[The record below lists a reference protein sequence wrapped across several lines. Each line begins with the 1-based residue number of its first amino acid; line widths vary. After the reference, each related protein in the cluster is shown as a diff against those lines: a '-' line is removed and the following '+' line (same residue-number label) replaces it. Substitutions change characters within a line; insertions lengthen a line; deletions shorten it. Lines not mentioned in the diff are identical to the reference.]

1 MDFNFDTGSIYGG
14 LQTLDVTTL
23 PPLGG
28 QAGVLTI
35 TGTGAVTLPGG
46 TTAQQP
52 NPAAAGMFRYNGDT
66 TKLEYYNGTVWD
78 TLSTSSGSVSS
89 VAASSNSTSLTVTGS
104 PITSAGTFEFTLDA
118 GLEALGTFN
127 STGILVATGANTWG
141 SVTVT
146 GTSNNIVVTNGSGV
160 AGNPTVDLAPVTQA
174 GTGDFVKV
182 TLDGF
187 GRVTGNTAVVE
198 SDITSLVDSVYVN
211 LTGDTMSSGADLTFV
226 GGGEVLGL
234 PATPSGDTAAAS
246 KAYVDAVAAGLSWKQ
261 SVQVATT
268 GPLTLASDFES
279 GDTIDGY
286 VLDAG
291 DRVLIKNQATATENG
306 IYVVQATGA
315 PVRATD
321 MDAVTPINEV
331 NGAATF
337 VENGTVNGDTA
348 WVETAH
354 VETIGTDPIIFAQ
367 FSGSGTYTAGTGLT
381 LTGSVFSL
389 SSPVA
394 VSLGGTGLATAPTN
408 GQLLIGNGTG
418 YTLATLTDG
427 TGITITEAAG
437 SITIDNAGVVSL
449 TGTTN
454 EIEVSASTG
463 AVTIGLP
470 SDVTVSNSLTVSG
483 LTANGA
489 VSTGAAGLLVST
501 ALTNGQLLI
510 GSTGAAPAAGT
521 LTGGT
526 GITVTNGAGSI
537 TIDIDNTEVVTS
549 FSGGTTGL
557 TPASATSGAITL
569 GGTLAVANGGTGL
582 TALGTANQVF
592 GVNDDATAAE
602 YKTLTA
608 GTGMS
613 IVHGANVV
621 TFNNTGVTS
630 VALEDGSTTPIFEI
644 TGSPVTTSG
653 TLVFSLAN
661 QAANTVFAAPT
672 SSTGQPTF
680 RALSYSDLPIELYVE
695 NPVSAELPL
704 VTGDNAI
711 AIGSGSS
718 AIANDGFAVGNGSNA
733 RVEGQKAFANGSFV
747 APGDAQHGIYVA
759 RNITTDDTVTELFLN
774 GVDTQLVMP
783 GNSLFTFDIMVAGRR
798 TDAVGGGAGYRFV
811 GVARKDT
818 TAGSVTFVGTPSKTV
833 IGETNTAWD
842 AAVAVD
848 TATGAI
854 KVNVTGESAKTIR
867 WVATILT
874 TEVTN

>member
-35 TGTGAVTLPGG
+35 TGTGALTLPGG

-52 NPAAAGMFRYNGDT
+52 GTPSAGMFRYNNQT
-66 TKLEYYNGTVWD
+66 TKLEYYNGTIWD
-78 TLSTSSGSVSS
+78 TLSTATGSVSS
-89 VAASSNSTSLTVTGS
+89 VAASSTSSSLTVTGS

-127 STGILVATGANTWG
+127 TTGILVATGDNTWD
-141 SVTVT
+141 SVTIT
-146 GTSNNIVVTNGSGV
+146 GTASNIVVTDGSGI
-160 AGNPTVDLAPVTQA
+160 AGNPTIDLAPVTQA
-174 GTGDFVKV
+174 DSGDFVKV
-182 TLDGF
+182 TLDSF
-187 GRVTGNTAVVE
+187 GRVTGNTAVVAA
-198 SDITSLVDSVYVN
+198 DITALVDSTYVN
-211 LTGDTMSSGADLTFV
+211 VSGDTMASGADLTFV

-234 PATPSGDTAAAS
+234 PTTPSGDTAATS

-261 SVQVATT
+261 AVQAATT
-268 GPLTLASDFES
+268 GPLTLASDFEA
-279 GDTIDGY
+279 GDTLDGY
-286 VLDAG
+286 VLDTG
-291 DRVLIKNQATATENG
+291 DRILIKNQTTTTENG
-306 IYVVQATGA
+306 IYVVSATGA

-348 WVETAH
+348 WVETAT
-354 VETIGTDPIIFAQ
+354 VTTIGTDPIVFAQ

-381 LTGSVFSL
+381 LTGTVFSL

-394 VSLGGTGLATAPTN
+394 TSLGGTGLTAAPAE

-437 SITIDNAGVVSL
+437 SITIANAGVVSL
-449 TGTTN
+449 TGTAN
-454 EIEVSASTG
+454 EVEVSASTG
-463 AVTIGLP
+463 AVTVGLP

-489 VSTGAAGLLVST
+489 IYAGTGGLLSST
-501 ALTNGQLLI
+501 AALTDGQILI
-510 GSTGAAPAAGT
+510 GSTGLAPVAGT

-526 GITVTNGAGSI
+526 GITVTNAAGSI

-557 TPASATSGAITL
+557 TPATATSGAITL

-592 GVNDDATAAE
+592 GVNADATAAE

-630 VALEDGSTTPIFEI
+630 VALTAPSIF
-644 TGSPVTTSG
+644 TVSGSPVTTTG
-653 TLVFSLAN
+653 TLDFALNTQV
-661 QAANTVFAAPT
+661 ANTVFAGPA
-672 SSTGQPTF
+672 TGVDAAPTF
-680 RALSYSDLPIELYVE
+680 RALGYADLPIELYVE
-695 NPVSAELPL
+695 NPVSAVAP
-704 VTGDNAI
+704 VASGDNAV
-711 AIGSGSS
+711 AVGSGSS
-718 AIANDGFAVGNGSNA
+718 ATAEAGFAVGAGSSA
-733 RVEGQKAFANGSFV
+733 RIEGQKAFANGSF
-747 APGDAQHGIYVA
+747 ATAGDAQHGVYVA
-759 RNITTDDTVTELFLN
+759 RNITTDATVTELFLD
-774 GVDTQLVMP
+774 GAATQLVMP
-783 GNSLFTFDIMVAGRR
+783 DNSLFTFDIMVAGRR
-798 TDAVGGGAGYRFV
+798 TDATGGGAGYRFV
-811 GVARKDT
+811 GVARKDAT
-818 TAGSVTFVGTPSKTV
+818 SGSVTFVGTPSKTV

-854 KVNVTGESAKTIR
+854 KVSVTGESAKTIR